1 MENILNNGF
10 FWGILSL
17 AFVIVAVF
25 ISNRPEKTKEKQ
37 TAQ

>member
-10 FWGILSL
+10 FWGILS
-17 AFVIVAVF
+17 AVFVAVAVYL
-25 ISNRPEKTKEKQ
+25 SNRPEKTKEKQ